1 MVPTIDREELKA
13 RIDRGDPVR
22 LVEALPETAYQQA
35 HLAGAVNLPPDRVRE
50 LAARLL
56 PDKGADIVVYCARPT

>member
-22 LVEALPETAYQQA
+22 LVEALPAEAFRRG
-35 HLAGAVNLPPDRVRE
+35 HLPGAINVPADQVAQ
-50 LAARLL
+50 LAPRLL
-56 PDKGADIVVYCARPT
+56 PDRSAEIVVYCARAT